1 MYFFKTGIMY
11 KDVRLRII
19 IFVVCIPNNINDT
32 VLRSSGSSLILIERK
47 WLDHCSY
54 EEMILS
60 IHHGIMKKVS
70 MENINRAF

>member
-19 IFVVCIPNNINDT
+19 IVVVCIPNNINDT

-54 EEMILS
+54 EEMILF
-60 IHHGIMKKVS
+60 IHHGIMEKVS